1 MKNKK
6 LVITLLVVLAVSGCG
21 WLANQTESVGSAVAP
36 KTQICPDDP
45 MACR

>member
-1 MKNKK
+1 MKKK
-6 LVITLLVVLAVSGCG
+6 LIIMMLVVLAVSGCG
-21 WLANQTESVGSAVAP
+21 WLANQTEDATSAVVP

>member
-1 MKNKK
+1 MKKK
-6 LVITLLVVLAVSGCG
+6 LFITMLVVLAVSGCG
-21 WLANQTESVGSAVAP
+21 WLANQAESLSGAAIP